1 MGAGDGR
8 FVLEAAQRSPDIFH
22 IAIDAAASQMAESA
36 GKAVRRRL
44 DNVLFV
50 QASVE
55 RLPPELAGL
64 ADRTTVNFPWGSL
77 LTAVA
82 TPDPAILSAI
92 AGLGRAGAGL
102 TMLINMS
109 VFDDAAYCAKL
120 GFPSPPI
127 FADADGTRAAF
138 RQAGLQ
144 VTRFSPDVADVP
156 YRTTWGQRLT
166 KGAQRRVLQ
175 LDAVITGQR

>member
-1 MGAGDGR
+1 
-8 FVLEAAQRSPDIFH
+8 
-22 IAIDAAASQMAESA
+22 MAESA
-36 GKAVRRRL
+36 GKAVRRTL

-50 QASVE
+50 QAPVE

-64 ADRTTVNFPWGSL
+64 ADRITINFPWGSL

-82 TPDPAILSAI
+82 LPDPGVLSAI

-109 VFDDAAYCAKL
+109 VFDDAAYCARL
-120 GFPSPPI
+120 GFPSPPV
-127 FADADGTRAAF
+127 FADAGRTRSAF
-138 RQAGLQ
+138 RQAGIE
-144 VTRFSPDVADVP
+144 VTRLIPDVADVP
-156 YRTTWGQRLT
+156 YRTTWGQRLI

-175 LDAVITGQR
+175 LDAVIAG